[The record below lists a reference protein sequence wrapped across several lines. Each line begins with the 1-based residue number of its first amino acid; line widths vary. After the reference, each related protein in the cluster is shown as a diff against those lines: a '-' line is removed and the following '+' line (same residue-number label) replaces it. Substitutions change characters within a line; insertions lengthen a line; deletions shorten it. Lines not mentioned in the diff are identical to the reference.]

1 MQTNSCTGVLA
12 GVTLNILL
20 AEGELE
26 ILYEFR
32 FVSEEPVSIAD
43 NGKQVL
49 GLMLEAS
56 KCLKWIA

>member
-1 MQTNSCTGVLA
+1 
-12 GVTLNILL
+12 LNILL

-32 FVSEEPVSIAD
+32 FISEEPVSIAD